1 MSGLPHLAAGDDA
14 VLKSL
19 AQAELSAGDDDAEVG
34 APGKVADGWWD
45 LAQKQRGAMK
55 EETLLHTQ
63 SWYRRATIGLSVLA
77 RAKLDKR
84 LEDIERV
91 LTASGRHSGI
101 NYPHGAVLL
110 LTCERDT
117 LVKQDGKLTQI
128 IDVARNQ
135 RVTVNGALP
144 QSGVHGTALT
154 FGPNSWLDVGSP
166 KELQI
171 AGSQTIAFWI
181 NPTALGARRNPFNKN
196 YNAEGTITLEPT
208 GTINFFNGIIG
219 KTYTSIGLSD
229 PLVIKQWAHVAI
241 VRDIT
246 AQKLTWYKNGKPAR
260 EAAFPYTAVP
270 TSTDPLLIGKGYA
283 GQFLGQLDEIGIWPR
298 ALSAQEMQAMY
309 TATAVGR

>member
-1 MSGLPHLAAGDDA
+1 M
-14 VLKSL
+14 V
-19 AQAELSAGDDDAEVG
+19 
-34 APGKVADGWWD
+34 
-45 LAQKQRGAMK
+45 
-55 EETLLHTQ
+55 
-63 SWYRRATIGLSVLA
+63 
-77 RAKLDKR
+77 
-84 LEDIERV
+84 
-91 LTASGRHSGI
+91 
-101 NYPHGAVLL
+101 
-110 LTCERDT
+110 
-117 LVKQDGKLTQI
+117 
-128 IDVARNQ
+128 
-135 RVTVNGALP
+135 
-144 QSGVHGTALT
+144 
-154 FGPNSWLDVGSP
+154 
-166 KELQI
+166 
-171 AGSQTIAFWI
+171 SQ
-181 NPTALGARRNPFNKN
+181 PDRQEN